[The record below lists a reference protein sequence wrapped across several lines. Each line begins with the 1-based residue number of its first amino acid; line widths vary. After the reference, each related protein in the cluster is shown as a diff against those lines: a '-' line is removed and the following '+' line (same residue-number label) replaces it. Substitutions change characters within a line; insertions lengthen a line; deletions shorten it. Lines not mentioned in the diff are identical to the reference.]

1 MKLNNIRLLVSKF
14 DETFLFYR
22 DILGFKVIWGDIGD
36 NYAQFQTGGSVDLSI
51 FSKSLMADTVGTSLL
66 PVQAA
71 AQDNTALVFAVDD
84 LDSLYASLSNK
95 GISFINKPTD
105 QPDWGIRVS
114 HLRDPEGNLLEFM
127 MELPKEKFS
136 KNLKEDFDK
145 YAKES

>member
-22 DILGFKVIWGDIGD
+22 DILGFKVIWGDVGD
-36 NYAQFQTGGSVDLSI
+36 NYAQFQIEGSVDLSI
-51 FSKSLMADTVGTSLL
+51 FSKNLMADTVGTSLL

-71 AQDNTALVFAVDD
+71 VQDSVALIFSVDD
-84 LDSLYASLSNK
+84 LDRFYASLTAK
-95 GISFINKPTD
+95 GVIFINQPTD
-105 QPDWGIRVS
+105 QPDWGTRVS

-136 KNLKEDFDK
+136 KNLKENFDK
-145 YAKES
+145 YVEKP